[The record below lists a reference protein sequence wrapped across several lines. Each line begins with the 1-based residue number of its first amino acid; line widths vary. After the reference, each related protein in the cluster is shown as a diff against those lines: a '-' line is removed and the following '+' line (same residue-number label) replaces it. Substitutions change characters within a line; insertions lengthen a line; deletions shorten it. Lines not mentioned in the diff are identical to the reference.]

1 MIFEH
6 SPEWHNIRKKGIGG
20 SDAAAVLG
28 ISPFRSPVD
37 VWLDKTGNAEPIPET
52 ESMRMGTELEDFVAR
67 RYAEQ
72 TGRIVRRFNQ
82 TLIDS
87 PMIGNIDRLVVP
99 EGGKIASY
107 KSEIR
112 TDTLLECKTTSAM
125 SWEEVP
131 DYYQVQVLHYMGLAP
146 SIQRADV
153 ACLFLNVKKFSIFR
167 VERDDEIINF
177 IREKLTAWW
186 NEYVVCN
193 KCPAPESEADCR
205 KIWAR
210 SKGVPIE
217 ANGDIV
223 DAVDRLKKIKEQMK
237 ALESEETAERN
248 KIAVFMGEADT
259 LLDPS
264 GEKLLT
270 YKSNKDSSKTDWEA
284 VSLASGAD
292 AKIIEHYTTTK
303 PGARVFRL
311 TAKKEE

>member
-1 MIFEH
+1 
-6 SPEWHNIRKKGIGG
+6 
-20 SDAAAVLG
+20 
-28 ISPFRSPVD
+28 
-37 VWLDKTGNAEPIPET
+37 
-52 ESMRMGTELEDFVAR
+52 
-67 RYAEQ
+67 
-72 TGRIVRRFNQ
+72 
-82 TLIDS
+82 
-87 PMIGNIDRLVVP
+87 MIGNIDRLVVP